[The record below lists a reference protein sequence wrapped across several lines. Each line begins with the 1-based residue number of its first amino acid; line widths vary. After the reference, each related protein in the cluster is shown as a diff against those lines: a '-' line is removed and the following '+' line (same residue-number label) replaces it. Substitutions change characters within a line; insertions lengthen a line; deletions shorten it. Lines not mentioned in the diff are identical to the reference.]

1 MPAYNALPD
10 LMKQLLLTFL
20 LSATGFAAWAQQP
33 SPLALITPA
42 PETGAAA
49 SRPAAPTVY
58 VLAEEMPAFKGG
70 DQALLLFMRE
80 KVQYPAEALEQDI
93 SGKVYVRFVVD
104 EQGRIRDAEVV
115 KGLGHGLDQEA
126 LRLVRIMPWWT
137 PGRVQGQ
144 PVRVYYTLP
153 VAFRTVD

>member
-1 MPAYNALPD
+1 
-10 LMKQLLLTFL
+10 MKQLLLTFL
-20 LSATGFAAWAQQP
+20 LSTTIFAARAQQP
-33 SPLALITPA
+33 SPLALVTPA
-42 PETGAAA
+42 TEPGSAAA
-49 SRPAAPTVY
+49 RPAAPKVY

-70 DQALLLFMRE
+70 EKALLLFMRE
-80 KVQYPAEALEQDI
+80 KVQYPAEALQQNI